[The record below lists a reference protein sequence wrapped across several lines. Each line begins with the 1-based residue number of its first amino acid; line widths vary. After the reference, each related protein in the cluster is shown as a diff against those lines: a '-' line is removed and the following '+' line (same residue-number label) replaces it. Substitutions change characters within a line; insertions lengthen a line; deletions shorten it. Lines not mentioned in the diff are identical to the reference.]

1 MPDLA
6 TLVPLVGLL
15 VVSSAF
21 AGLIAG
27 LLGVGGGIVL
37 VPAFLF
43 TFETLGFASPELM
56 QICLATSLATIII
69 TSMRSVA
76 AHHRKGAVDWPIL
89 KRWAPGIALGAI
101 VGVLTVSQLEA
112 AILKAMFGVIAIFIG
127 LYFAF
132 GKRDWRLAAQ
142 MPGAG
147 LREALAATI
156 GFLSVLM
163 GIGGGSFAGA
173 TDDAVLGADA
183 AGGGNGGGL
192 WPVDRAALGDGVLLR
207 EHPRGRAPA
216 ADAGLGQSRGLCHR
230 HFDDIDHRAD
240 RGKAGAFGR
249 GKDPAPG
256 VCGVHPC
263 GGAEHAAQIVL
274 LM

>member
-76 AHHRKGAVDWPIL
+76 AHHRKGAVDWDIL

-112 AILKAMFGVIAIFIG
+112 AFLKAMFGVIAIFIG

-147 LREALAATI
+147 LREMLAATI

-163 GIGGGSFAGA
+163 GIGGGSFAVPLMTLCSVPMRRAVA
-173 TDDAVLGADA
+173 TAAGFGLSIALPSAVAFFFVTIPETERPPLMLGSVNLGAFVIGISMTLITA
-183 AGGGNGGGL
+183 PIGARL
-192 WPVDRAALGDGVLLR
+192 AHSVEEKTLRRVFAVFILAVALNMLR
-207 EHPRGRAPA
+207 K
-216 ADAGLGQSRGLCHR
+216 S
-230 HFDDIDHRAD
+230 F
-240 RGKAGAFGR
+240 F
-249 GKDPAPG
+249 
-256 VCGVHPC
+256 
-263 GGAEHAAQIVL
+263 
-274 LM
+274 